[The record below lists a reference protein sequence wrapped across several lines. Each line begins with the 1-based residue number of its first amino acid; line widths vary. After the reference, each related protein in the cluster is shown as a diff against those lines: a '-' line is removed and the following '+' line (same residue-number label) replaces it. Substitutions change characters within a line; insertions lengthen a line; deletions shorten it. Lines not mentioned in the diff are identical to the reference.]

1 MSLCPLDVAFASGG
15 HRKRKPV
22 IVVDPGHGGADPGA
36 IGHHHGLEEKHVVL
50 DIARHCAADLARLT
64 KASVHLTRTGD
75 VFLPLERRVAIA
87 RAHKADFFV
96 SVHADS
102 APAAAARGLSI
113 YTLSQHASDRFSAAI
128 ARHENAV
135 DAVYGVKLQ
144 KFDHA
149 VASILFDMARRET
162 LNISRTMQHYLLR
175 DLGRKVRL
183 LENPARHAN
192 FEVLRSPVIPGVL
205 IESGFLSNRHDEAQ
219 LRSESYR
226 RHLASQLA
234 HSIRDAMSNVLTV

>member
-1 MSLCPLDVAFASGG
+1 MSLCPLDAAFAG
-15 HRKRKPV
+15 RARQRRKPV

-36 IGHHHGLEEKHVVL
+36 IGHGGLEEKHVVL
-50 DIARHCAADLARLT
+50 DIARHCAADLAALT
-64 KASVHLTRTGD
+64 KASVHLTRTDD
-75 VFLPLERRVAIA
+75 VFLPLENRVAIA

-96 SVHADS
+96 SIHADS

-113 YTLSQHASDRFSAAI
+113 YTLSQHASDRFSAAL

-135 DAVYGVKLQ
+135 DAVYGVKLR

-205 IESGFLSNRHDEAQ
+205 IESGFLSNRHDEASCGP
-219 LRSESYR
+219 RHTR
-226 RHLASQLA
+226 RRLASQLA
-234 HSIRDAMSNVLTV
+234 HSIKDAMSTVLTV